1 MNGSALLLVFNTI
14 ASTIPSL
21 SDVYC
26 RSQSV
31 VVAMATAADFQA
43 DSNRTQM
50 NGTEF
55 RVVKVVKGPLEPGQS
70 VYSIDWNQYSVG
82 SHYLVFLRR
91 PTASELATYSSR
103 PATHTPV
110 ASTRVAVTASGSV
123 VPVRAGEAQIPTEII
138 LPGADLVST
147 EKLARLRAAR
157 EPFPLPVAVL
167 ESTFGRYRCSPH
179 SEDPQ
184 PSSSG
189 PLYVMTVPPPS
200 GTVELIDMLIDDAD
214 RPDSHQHL
222 TSHCPIDFAY
232 PAQAM
237 RARLQGTVVL
247 RGTLSDGGHV
257 RSLWVAKG
265 VNPLLD
271 RAALNGVSAAR
282 LTLPLVPDGSEHLFS
297 AIVRFRLQ

>member
-1 MNGSALLLVFNTI
+1 MSGSALFLLFTTI

-43 DSNRTQM
+43 NSNGTQM

-55 RVVKVVKGPLEPGQS
+55 RVVKVVKGPLEAGQS

-91 PTASELATYSSR
+91 PTASELAGHSSR

-110 ASTRVAVTASGSV
+110 ASTRVAVTASAAV
-123 VPVRAGEAQIPTEII
+123 VPVRAGEAQIPTDMI
-138 LPGADLVST
+138 LPEGYLVST
-147 EKLARLRAAR
+147 ERVSRLRGAR
-157 EPFPLPVAVL
+157 KPFLLSVTAL

-189 PLYVMTVPPPS
+189 PSYVMLVPPPS
-200 GTVELIDMLIDDAD
+200 GTVELVDIFIDDAD
-214 RPDSHQHL
+214 GADLHQNL

-232 PAQAM
+232 PVQAVKP
-237 RARLQGTVVL
+237 RLQGTVVL

-257 RSLWVAKG
+257 QSLWVLKG

-271 RAALNGVSAAR
+271 RAALNGVSPAR
-282 LTLPLVPDGSEHLFS
+282 LSLPLVPDGREHLFS
-297 AIVRFRLQ
+297 AVVRFRLH